1 MDLNPHTDRHQ
12 KPVTRRDW
20 TTSPVPEFTRDPHP
34 LMVGFLWV
42 LPTAMITGT
51 YDGLL
56 KFGYLFGSL
65 LDKLG
70 IKGLHAQDNIG
81 TIIMLVVLLAA
92 IAGPGLILSI
102 LTMSGPRYRKDLN
115 FRTFQFFYAQLLV
128 IPLLILVFYLIS
140 RLFVK

>member
-1 MDLNPHTDRHQ
+1 MDRNPDTDRHQ

-20 TTSPVPEFTRDPHP
+20 TTSPVPEFSRDPHP
-34 LMVGFLWV
+34 LIVGFLWM
-42 LPTAMITGT
+42 LPTAMLTGT
-51 YDGLL
+51 FLGMN
-56 KFGYLFGSL
+56 KFGYHFGTL
-65 LDKLG
+65 MGKLG
-70 IKGLHAQDNIG
+70 LNGQPAQYIG
-81 TIIMLVVLLAA
+81 SIIVFTLVIAF
-92 IAGPGLILSI
+92 IAGSGLMLSI